1 MSDILLGTVHL
12 TQMLKHSFL
21 LTNVLL
27 LLLLLLSCCFSS
39 VVAAL
44 MLLLFL
50 QQQMLSTAAFSSHL
64 KTGKIFAAKKYQIKV
79 KVS

>member
-21 LTNVLL
+21 LTNVL

>member
-21 LTNVLL
+21 LTNVW

-44 MLLLFL
+44 MLLLFR